1 MNPLKEIVMKR
12 NAHMVD
18 LLRPELSFD
27 EQLKNFNCKRELTEE
42 DFDLIIEKTEQIK
55 NAALEAKKQRFEK

>member
-1 MNPLKEIVMKR
+1 MQR

-27 EQLKNFNCKRELTEE
+27 EQLENFLYKRELTEN
-42 DFDLIIEKTEQIK
+42 DFDLIIEKTEQVK
-55 NAALEAKKQRFEK
+55 KAAEQARKQRYGK

>member
-1 MNPLKEIVMKR
+1 MPR

-18 LLRPELSFD
+18 LLRPELSFED
-27 EQLKNFNCKRELTEE
+27 QLRNFKCKEELTEK

-55 NAALEAKKQRFEK
+55 MAAQEAKKQRYPK

>member
-1 MNPLKEIVMKR
+1 MAR

-27 EQLKNFNCKRELTEE
+27 GELRNLLYKSELTQK
-42 DFDLIIEKTEQIK
+42 DFNTIIEKAEQVK
-55 NAALEAKKQRFEK
+55 NAAKEARKQRFGK